1 MRRPAHRPRRSRR
14 TKSHVVEP
22 IYKSSLAALS
32 TTDSAAALLSTER
45 LRHVA
50 THTRVQETVGTINS
64 AAFWRPLYAAL
75 DSFAELHGASRPDGR
90 YAGLLGGLSVSVE
103 EKKKQQQQ
111 WKNSTRP
118 FIFIN
123 GKSFVFSIIFLCGP
137 PGWPFQSSDGCTE
150 MKNPFPVTQIHDPD
164 SE

>member
-32 TTDSAAALLSTER
+32 TTDSAAALHSTER

-75 DSFAELHGASRPDGR
+75 DSFAELHESSGWPICWATQWTQCVS
-90 YAGLLGGLSVSVE
+90 GGKEEAAAAVE
-103 EKKKQQQQ
+103 EFHSAIYLHQRKVLRVLHHLSL
-111 WKNSTRP
+111 WAAWVA
-118 FIFIN
+118 I
-123 GKSFVFSIIFLCGP
+123 
-137 PGWPFQSSDGCTE
+137 
-150 MKNPFPVTQIHDPD
+150 PVQ
-164 SE
+164 